1 MRQLGSMLMALLDW
15 LEDAAMVIF
24 MTVATTVTFT
34 QVIFRYGF
42 NSSLYWAEEVVLY
55 SIICMSFVGASMG
68 VRRHAHISVEALHAF
83 VGPAALRWLKLIA
96 AVLGIGFGAIL
107 LLLGWQLYLST
118 LGRGMMTPA
127 MRIPMARVYLPIP
140 IAGALVIIRY
150 MAIIAHVWRADPE
163 EDRGI
168 KEDSL
173 A

>member
-1 MRQLGSMLMALLDW
+1 MRRVGSALMTLLDW

-24 MTVATTVTFT
+24 MTIAASVTFT
-34 QVIFRYGF
+34 QVVFRYGL

-83 VGPAALRWLKLIA
+83 VRPEARRWLEAVAAL
-96 AVLGIGFGAIL
+96 LGIAFGLIL
-107 LLLGWQLYLST
+107 LILGWQLFSST
-118 LGRGMMTPA
+118 LQRGMLSPA
-127 MRIPMARVYLPIP
+127 MRVPMGWVYFPIP
-140 IAGALVIIRY
+140 VAGLLITIRY
-150 MAIIAHVWRADPE
+150 TALLVQTWRGDPHE
-163 EDRGI
+163 HGI